1 MAEDSIFSK
10 IKPLN
15 PSETFEKGSQ
25 TSFKRESGSFNIDKV
40 LSEVND
46 IKNEISQIKKMIL
59 ENSASLSAQKLLDEL
74 RNEIITGIKK
84 DLSDELN
91 KKIEE
96 ISKSVSANI
105 SIKEDAEK
113 LKNILSKFTTILE
126 NNFLSGESSLKTNE
140 EILSN
145 IDKKI
150 DLFLN
155 KKINIIISKLEGK
168 FTDQLYKNDELIKN
182 INDLINLYISKSD
195 AEREKLKIE
204 FEDLVEK
211 LNILIGKNN
220 DLIEEISKTELE
232 PKYLQKL
239 FEISNKLVQI
249 YSEFKVILELK
260 NDEK

>member
-15 PSETFEKGSQ
+15 PSETFEKGGQ

-182 INDLINLYISKSD
+182 INDLINLYIPKSD

>member
-1 MAEDSIFSK
+1 
-10 IKPLN
+10 
-15 PSETFEKGSQ
+15 
-25 TSFKRESGSFNIDKV
+25 
-40 LSEVND
+40 
-46 IKNEISQIKKMIL
+46 
-59 ENSASLSAQKLLDEL
+59 LLDEL

-155 KKINIIISKLEGK
+155 KKVGIIINK
-168 FTDQLYKNDELIKN
+168 FEERLNNELYKNDELVKKIDN
-182 INDLINLYISKSD
+182 FVDISLSNLNV
-195 AEREKLKIE
+195 EREKLKVE
-204 FEDLVEK
+204 FKELTDK
-211 LNILIGKNN
+211 LNILSSQTQ
-220 DLIEEISKTELE
+220 DLLEEIPKDNLE